1 MNGIQ
6 TTSSLPLTR
15 PQTMETPAA
24 APRADVAGVAV
35 ETRAAAAQGPELS
48 ALNTA
53 QGKADALRQ
62 ANETIR
68 RVVEGQTT
76 YESKLADQRWQAAI
90 AKDKSEP
97 PPPAERV
104 AFQRGALTRALDQA
118 CDTQTLTTQQ
128 LSGSLNSV
136 AQSGYVMSAEQKS
149 KLQAD
154 IADTLADAPPTAR
167 DFAAPMLFSAPGA
180 TGDVISDRE
189 LWDLISESI
198 GNIKDGYL
206 GVYENVVGKYIDFYQ
221 AFSDILSKMSGWI
234 SSNDKGDKV
243 TLSVGELYDALKQL
257 KAKYEDGVLFPSSG
271 TTSKAE
277 AEKKAKE
284 LGLPDSCVQQQGNGY
299 VVVGNGVLFPSSGTS
314 TETEAKKWAKELG
327 LPESCVKEKPEG
339 SGKYVVVIDTGP
351 VQKMMTA
358 LEGLAGGVP
367 EKGKKVEMDNAK
379 FQSWQ
384 SGFKAQEENLKN
396 MLQTLTQKYSNANS
410 LFDNLVKV
418 LSSTISSC
426 TETAK
431 SFLQG

>member
-6 TTSSLPLTR
+6 TTSSLPLTL
-15 PQTMETPAA
+15 PQTTETPAA

-35 ETRAAAAQGPELS
+35 ETRAAAPQGPELP

-53 QGKADALRQ
+53 QNKADALRQ
-62 ANETIR
+62 ANEAAR
-68 RVVEGQTT
+68 RTVEGQTT

-90 AKDKSEP
+90 AGGEQP
-97 PPPAERV
+97 VAERLN
-104 AFQRGALTRALDQA
+104 FQRGALTRAQDQA
-118 CDTQTLTTQQ
+118 RDMQTLNTQQ
-128 LSGSLNSV
+128 LKSGLGAL
-136 AQSGYVMSAEQKS
+136 AQSGYVMSAEQQS

-154 IADTLADAPPTAR
+154 IADVFADAPPMAR
-167 DFAAPMLFSAPGA
+167 EFAAPMLYTAPAPGA
-180 TGDVISDRE
+180 AKDMISDRE

-206 GVYENVVGKYIDFYQ
+206 GVYENVVGKYIEFYQ
-221 AFSDILSKMSGWI
+221 EFSDILSQMAGWI

-243 TLSVGELYDALKQL
+243 TLNVGDLYAALKTL
-257 KAKYEDGVLFPSSG
+257 KEKYENTELFASTADTPEKAKE
-271 TTSKAE
+271 E
-277 AEKKAKE
+277 AEKWAAE
-284 LGLPDSCVQQQGNGY
+284 LGLP
-299 VVVGNGVLFPSSGTS
+299 
-314 TETEAKKWAKELG
+314 KE
-327 LPESCVKEKPEG
+327 CVKEQPKG
-339 SGKYVVVIDTGP
+339 SGRYVVVIDTGP
-351 VQKMMTA
+351 VDKMMKA
-358 LEGLAGGVP
+358 LEGLAGNKVP
-367 EKGKKVEMDNAK
+367 SQGQKVEMDNAK

-396 MLQTLTQKYSNANS
+396 TLQTLTQKYSNANS

>member
-6 TTSSLPLTR
+6 TTLSTPLTR
-15 PQTMETPAA
+15 PQLAETPAA

-62 ANETIR
+62 ANETVR
-68 RVVEGQTT
+68 RVVEGQTA

-118 CDTQTLTTQQ
+118 RDTQTLTTQQ

-167 DFAAPMLFSAPGA
+167 EFAAPMLFSAPGA

-189 LWDLISESI
+189 LWEMIGDSI

-206 GVYENVVGKYIDFYQ
+206 GVYENVVGKYIEFYQ
-221 AFSDILSKMSGWI
+221 EFSDILSQMAGWI

-257 KAKYEDGVLFPSSG
+257 KAKYENTELFASTADTPE
-271 TTSKAE
+271 KAKEE
-277 AEKKAKE
+277 AEKWAAE
-284 LGLPDSCVQQQGNGY
+284 LGLP
-299 VVVGNGVLFPSSGTS
+299 
-314 TETEAKKWAKELG
+314 KE
-327 LPESCVKEKPEG
+327 CVKEQPKG
-339 SGKYVVVIDTGP
+339 SGRYVVVIDTGP

-367 EKGKKVEMDNAK
+367 AKDKKVEMDNAK

-396 MLQTLTQKYSNANS
+396 TLQTLTQKYSNANS

>member
-6 TTSSLPLTR
+6 TTLSTPLTR
-15 PQTMETPAA
+15 PQLAETPAA
-24 APRADVAGVAV
+24 APRSDVAGVAV

-53 QGKADALRQ
+53 QNKADALRQ
-62 ANETIR
+62 ANETVR
-68 RVVEGQTT
+68 RVIEGLAA
-76 YESKLADQRWQAAI
+76 YESNLAAQRRQAAI
-90 AKDKSEP
+90 AGGEL
-97 PPPAERV
+97 PPAERV
-104 AFQRGALTRALDQA
+104 AFQRGALTRALDEA
-118 CDTQTLTTQQ
+118 RDMQTLATQQ
-128 LSGSLNSV
+128 FVGALKSV
-136 AQSGYVMSAEQKS
+136 GDSGYVMSIEQKS

-154 IADTLADAPPTAR
+154 IADVFADAPPAAQE
-167 DFAAPMLFSAPGA
+167 FAARMSAPAPGA
-180 TGDVISDRE
+180 AKDMISDRE
-189 LWDLISESI
+189 LWEMISESI

-206 GVYENVVGKYIDFYQ
+206 GVYENVVGKYIEFYQ
-221 AFSDILSKMSGWI
+221 EFSDILSQMAGWI

-243 TLSVGELYDALKQL
+243 TLNVGDLYAALKTL
-257 KAKYEDGVLFPSSG
+257 KEKYENTELFVSTADTPEKAKE
-271 TTSKAE
+271 E
-277 AEKKAKE
+277 AEKWAAE
-284 LGLPDSCVQQQGNGY
+284 LGLPKEC
-299 VVVGNGVLFPSSGTS
+299 
-314 TETEAKKWAKELG
+314 AKEQ
-327 LPESCVKEKPEG
+327 PKD
-339 SGKYVVVIDTGP
+339 SGRYVVVIDTGP

-396 MLQTLTQKYSNANS
+396 TLQTLTQKYSNANS

>member
-6 TTSSLPLTR
+6 TTLSTPLTR
-15 PQTMETPAA
+15 PQLAETPAA
-24 APRADVAGVAV
+24 APRADVAGQAV
-35 ETRAAAAQGPELS
+35 ETRAAAPQGPELS
-48 ALNTA
+48 ALNSA

-90 AKDKSEP
+90 GGGEQ
-97 PPPAERV
+97 PPAERV

-118 CDTQTLTTQQ
+118 RDTQTLTTQQ
-128 LSGSLNSV
+128 LSGGLNSV
-136 AQSGYVMSAEQKS
+136 AQSGYEMSAEQKS

-167 DFAAPMLFSAPGA
+167 EFAEPMLFSAPAPGA
-180 TGDVISDRE
+180 GKDMISDRE
-189 LWDLISESI
+189 LWEMISKSI

-206 GVYENVVGKYIDFYQ
+206 GVYENVVGKYIEFYQ
-221 AFSDILSKMSGWI
+221 EFSDILSKMAGWI

-257 KAKYEDGVLFPSSG
+257 KAKYENTELFASTADTPE
-271 TTSKAE
+271 KAKEE
-277 AEKKAKE
+277 AEKWAAE
-284 LGLPDSCVQQQGNGY
+284 LGLP
-299 VVVGNGVLFPSSGTS
+299 
-314 TETEAKKWAKELG
+314 KE
-327 LPESCVKEKPEG
+327 CVKEQPKG
-339 SGKYVVVIDTGP
+339 SGRYVVVIDTGP

-367 EKGKKVEMDNAK
+367 AKDKKVEMDNAK

-396 MLQTLTQKYSNANS
+396 TLQTLTQKYSNANS

>member
-6 TTSSLPLTR
+6 TTLSTPLTR
-15 PQTMETPAA
+15 PQLAETPAA

-62 ANETIR
+62 ANETVR
-68 RVVEGQTT
+68 RVIEGLAA
-76 YESKLADQRWQAAI
+76 YESKLAAQRRQAAI
-90 AKDKSEP
+90 SGGEL
-97 PPPAERV
+97 PPAERV

-118 CDTQTLTTQQ
+118 RDTQTLTTQQ

-167 DFAAPMLFSAPGA
+167 EFAAPMLFSAPGA
-180 TGDVISDRE
+180 TGGVISDRE
-189 LWDLISESI
+189 LWELIGDSI

-206 GVYENVVGKYIDFYQ
+206 GVYENVVGKYIEFYQ
-221 AFSDILSKMSGWI
+221 EFSDILSKMADWI

-243 TLSVGELYDALKQL
+243 TLNVGDLYDALKQL
-257 KAKYEDGVLFPSSG
+257 KAKYENTELFASTADTPE
-271 TTSKAE
+271 KAKEE
-277 AEKKAKE
+277 AEKWAAE
-284 LGLPDSCVQQQGNGY
+284 LGLP
-299 VVVGNGVLFPSSGTS
+299 
-314 TETEAKKWAKELG
+314 KE
-327 LPESCVKEKPEG
+327 CVKEQPKD
-339 SGKYVVVIDTGP
+339 SGRYVVVIDTGP
-351 VQKMMTA
+351 VQEMMTA
-358 LEGLAGGVP
+358 LEKLAGGVP

-379 FQSWQ
+379 FQAWQ

-396 MLQTLTQKYSNANS
+396 TLQTLTQKYSNANS
-410 LFDNLVKV
+410 LYDNLVKV